1 MKKLID
7 KKMPKGGFLRAVSVL
22 VGGTAGSQVVLIATS
37 PILTRL
43 YTPSDF
49 GILAV
54 FVSIIGILG
63 VIASLRYELAI
74 PLPRNDDRAINVLVL
89 SVISLILL
97 TTLLSII
104 IWLFGNDFL
113 VLINSAELG
122 SYLWL
127 LPAAFALMGG
137 YQILQYW
144 SLRYK
149 DFGLIAKTKILQSTS
164 TTVLQMAGSVLGP
177 LALIGGRVIGQLLS
191 FVMMLRGP
199 RHTISSIK
207 ANVSAKNIWSV
218 AKEYK
223 QFPLFSSW
231 AGLLNASGAQIP
243 SLFFAAV
250 YGPAAAGGY
259 MLAQR
264 IINMPLTVIGSAVSD
279 VFLPSSIAAN
289 RDNRLASQVQQLFSA
304 LASLIFPSAILLF
317 FTAPDLFQVIFGK
330 DWRVAGEIVSW
341 LAPMLAIQFLVN
353 PVSRIFITIERQDL
367 ALLFQTLLLTSRF
380 SGLTLAYVMNF
391 SLIQSVIVFS
401 FASVLGYF
409 SYMLAISSYVGI
421 RVIDIV
427 GCLLS
432 NIFGAIALTVIGSV
446 FYIFELFNVSGI
458 LVYFLLSLIVL
469 MFNLSNFKNENI

>member
-1 MKKLID
+1 M
-7 KKMPKGGFLRAVSVL
+7 
-22 VGGTAGSQVVLIATS
+22 
-37 PILTRL
+37 
-43 YTPSDF
+43 
-49 GILAV
+49 AV

-74 PLPRNDDRAINVLVL
+74 PLPRNDDRAINVLAL
-89 SVISLILL
+89 SVISLISL

-113 VLINSAELG
+113 VLINSPELG

-137 YQILQYW
+137 YQTLQYW

-191 FVMMLRGP
+191 FIMMLRGS
-199 RHTISSIK
+199 RHTIISIK
-207 ANVSAKNIWSV
+207 ANISAKNIWSV

-289 RDNRLASQVQQLFSA
+289 RENRLASQVQQLFSA
-304 LASLIFPSAILLF
+304 LASLIFSWRSSTF
-317 FTAPDLFQVIFGK
+317 F
-330 DWRVAGEIVSW
+330 
-341 LAPMLAIQFLVN
+341 
-353 PVSRIFITIERQDL
+353 
-367 ALLFQTLLLTSRF
+367 LLLPTCSKLF
-380 SGLTLAYVMNF
+380 SATTGEL
-391 SLIQSVIVFS
+391 
-401 FASVLGYF
+401 
-409 SYMLAISSYVGI
+409 
-421 RVIDIV
+421 RVK
-427 GCLLS
+427 S
-432 NIFGAIALTVIGSV
+432 
-446 FYIFELFNVSGI
+446 
-458 LVYFLLSLIVL
+458 
-469 MFNLSNFKNENI
+469 